1 MLLKKLG
8 LEMWIWI
15 FYFVHL
21 ECKNQRLKL
30 FLLGLEDKLPKVI
43 LLG

>member
-1 MLLKKLG
+1 MSLEKLG
-8 LEMWIWI
+8 LEMWIWKI
-15 FYFVHL
+15 YFVDL

-30 FLLGLEDKLPKVI
+30 FLLGLEDTLPKVI